1 MNICV
6 YCGSSLGNDP
16 EIPKQ
21 AHKFGKIMA
30 GNGHRLI
37 YGGAAIGIM
46 GTLADAV
53 MQHGGEVI
61 GVMPRNLFKKE
72 VGHQGITKL
81 IEVNDMHERK
91 STMAE
96 LADAFVAL
104 PGGFG
109 TLEELFEIITWNQI
123 GIFSKPVTIFN
134 YNGFYNSLVDM
145 IDGAVTAGFIRPE
158 NREIFSVA
166 ETAEDCFR
174 LCETNS

>member
-6 YCGSSLGNDP
+6 YCGSSLGSNP
-16 EIPKQ
+16 EIAKQ
-21 AHKFGKIMA
+21 AHQFGKIMA
-30 GNGHRLI
+30 ENGHRLI

-53 MQHGGEVI
+53 IQHSGEVI
-61 GVMPRNLFKKE
+61 GVMPKNLFKKE

-91 STMAE
+91 STMADY
-96 LADAFVAL
+96 ADVFVAL

-123 GIFSKPVTIFN
+123 GIFDKPVIIFN
-134 YNGFYNSLVDM
+134 YDGFYNSLIKM
-145 IDGAVTAGFIRPE
+145 IDGAVSAGFIRTE

-166 ETAEDCFR
+166 ETTEDCFR
-174 LCETNS
+174 LCEVTR